1 MRQTNLR
8 VGSPA
13 DDADE
18 VKVVEGDHLG
28 AVLLGGR
35 RRVVRRG
42 ALLHDAEVAAAVP
55 IVRVGRHCKIPRFAI
70 WYFSRGLCKFA
81 YINSR

>member
-55 IVRVGRHCKIPRFAI
+55 IVRVGRHCKCRE
-70 WYFSRGLCKFA
+70 WYLGFFQRTL
-81 YINSR
+81 

>member
-1 MRQTNLR
+1 MQILIKSSSIRQTNLR

-42 ALLHDAEVAAAVP
+42 ALLHDAEVAAAAVP
-55 IVRVGRHCKIPRFAI
+55 IVRVRRHCKCRE
-70 WYFSRGLCKFA
+70 
-81 YINSR
+81 